1 MYIVFFKGS
10 PTQTHLFFIMD
21 HSNMSQIR
29 VTGFLNHF
37 VNSGTVCDVMSFIKI
52 LIKQAGDQ
60 DAILFI
66 I

>member
-1 MYIVFFKGS
+1 
-10 PTQTHLFFIMD
+10 MD
-21 HSNMSQIR
+21 PSNMSLDSGYR
-29 VTGFLNHF
+29 FFSHF